1 MKESR
6 KQNNAALPKEELR
19 EKLYYLKRSIF
30 HLFDGFYE
38 IRFRRKGSTLLA
50 VALLLI
56 FGVLRCV
63 EHQYTGFIMNTNEL
77 QAMNSVSIFST
88 TVLVLVLFAVSN
100 WTVTTLL
107 NGSGNLP
114 AIVTVL
120 GYSLIPY
127 MTGMIVKVFA
137 SNFIILEEAM
147 ILNVIESLGLVW
159 SVFMLVAGLLTIHE
173 YTFGKNA
180 AAILLTFVAAVII
193 VFIGMLFFTLIEQ
206 MVSFI
211 VSVAQEM
218 LRRM

>member
-30 HLFDGFYE
+30 HPFDGFYE

-63 EHQYTGFIMNTNEL
+63 EHQYTGFIMDTNEL

-100 WTVTTLL
+100 LCTGESEFL
-107 NGSGNLP
+107 GQEAG
-114 AIVTVL
+114 VL
-120 GYSLIPY
+120 HGYPCVPS
-127 MTGMIVKVFA
+127 A
-137 SNFIILEEAM
+137 EA
-147 ILNVIESLGLVW
+147 V
-159 SVFMLVAGLLTIHE
+159 
-173 YTFGKNA
+173 A
-180 AAILLTFVAAVII
+180 AAVAVH
-193 VFIGMLFFTLIEQ
+193 FL
-206 MVSFI
+206 
-211 VSVAQEM
+211 
-218 LRRM
+218 

>member
-1 MKESR
+1 MKE
-6 KQNNAALPKEELR
+6 EIR
-19 EKLYYLKRSIF
+19 EKFGYLKRSIF
-30 HLFDGFYE
+30 HPFDGFYE
-38 IRFRRKGSTLLA
+38 IRFRKKGSTMLA
-50 VALLLI
+50 VLLLMV
-56 FGVLRCV
+56 FGILRCV
-63 EHQYTGFIMNTNEL
+63 EHQYTGFVINTNEL
-77 QAMNSVSIFST
+77 EAMNSVSIFAT
-88 TVLVLVLFAVSN
+88 TVLVLILFAVSN

-120 GYSLIPY
+120 GYSLVPY
-127 MTGMIVKVFA
+127 MFSIIIKVFV

-147 ILNVIESLGLVW
+147 ILNVVVYMGLIW

-180 AAILLTFVAAVII
+180 AAIFLTFVAAIII

-206 MVSFI
+206 MVGFI

-218 LRRM
+218 IRRM